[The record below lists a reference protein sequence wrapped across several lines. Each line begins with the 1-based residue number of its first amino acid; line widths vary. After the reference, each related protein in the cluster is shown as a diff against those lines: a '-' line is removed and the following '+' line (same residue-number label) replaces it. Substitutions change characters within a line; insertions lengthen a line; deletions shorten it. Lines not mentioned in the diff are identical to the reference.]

1 MTITVP
7 DTLSAMRDIL
17 RAPTA
22 DRAELLRSMLE
33 PVRPMYRYAPGEV
46 DPVDMHLRSA
56 GFPLDRDEERC
67 LDALETLAA
76 ADALGRMRRALDDG
90 LAALTAAVPD
100 LTVPDIT
107 VLFVLGDPADAVFM
121 GPSLGVTGFGG
132 IPGSIMITLWPFPEN
147 VARLEATAVHE
158 LHHNVRFGPGGVVWD
173 PMTVAVGDHVVSEGL
188 ADAFARELYGDGLG
202 RTRIGVPH
210 LHDDAVFTKV
220 VSGLDVTGMENFTS
234 WVLGDTIA
242 ENVGGVPVGLPTGAG
257 YSAGNRLA
265 DAYLAATGR
274 TAAQAVRADSAKVV
288 ATALDHL
295 GRPWSG

>member
-17 RAPTA
+17 RAPAA
-22 DRAELLRSMLE
+22 DRAGLLESMLE

-67 LDALETLAA
+67 LDALETLVA
-76 ADALGRMRRALDDG
+76 ADALGRMRKALDDA
-90 LAALTAAVPD
+90 LAALKAAAPD
-100 LTVPDIT
+100 LDVPDIT

-121 GPSLGVTGFGG
+121 EPSLGVTGFGG
-132 IPGSIMITLWPFPEN
+132 ISGSIMITLWPFPEN

-158 LHHNVRFGPGGVVWD
+158 LHHNVRYGPGGVVWD
-173 PMTVAVGDHVVSEGL
+173 PMTVAVGEHVVGEGL
-188 ADAFARELYGDGLG
+188 ADAFARELYGDDLG

-210 LHDDAVFTKV
+210 LHDDTAFTKV
-220 VSGLDVTGMENFTS
+220 VSGLDVTGMENFAS

-242 ENVGGVPVGLPTGAG
+242 ESIGGTPVGLPTGAG

-274 TAAQAVRADSAKVV
+274 TAAQAVRADGAEVV
-288 ATALDHL
+288 ATALEHL